1 MEGPKGKD
9 QGGGVRGPKPHD
21 MRLGNKA
28 NRGGCGGGRQE
39 DGDHLRYP
47 QGCRSGQESDPSRHC
62 VLKLVPGDR
71 QADLSSN
78 PDSVTYCLCDLRQ
91 VT

>member
-1 MEGPKGKD
+1 MEGRRMVTTSGT
-9 QGGGVRGPKPHD
+9 RS
-21 MRLGNKA
+21 
-28 NRGGCGGGRQE
+28 
-39 DGDHLRYP
+39 
-47 QGCRSGQESDPSRHC
+47 RSGRESDSSRHC

>member
-1 MEGPKGKD
+1 MEG
-9 QGGGVRGPKPHD
+9 
-21 MRLGNKA
+21 MRMVTTSGT
-28 NRGGCGGGRQE
+28 RS
-39 DGDHLRYP
+39 
-47 QGCRSGQESDPSRHC
+47 RSGRESDSSRHC